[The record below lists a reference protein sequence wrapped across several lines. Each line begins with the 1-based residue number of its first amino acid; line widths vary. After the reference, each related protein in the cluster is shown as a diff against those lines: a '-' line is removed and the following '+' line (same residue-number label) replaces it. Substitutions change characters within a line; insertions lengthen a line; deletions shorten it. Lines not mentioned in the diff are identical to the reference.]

1 MLLLHERCKV
11 NCVCFHRRPP
21 PFYFIEGK
29 ILKLNPEAEEVM
41 TFYAKMLD
49 HDYTTKK
56 DFNKNFFG
64 DWRKVRFVCCSYQL
78 LAGKLCTWASE
89 GVSRGGSIRVKC
101 HFSNSVIL
109 EKNMLLLKCS

>member
-1 MLLLHERCKV
+1 V
-11 NCVCFHRRPP
+11 FVFTDPDTPFH
-21 PFYFIEGK
+21 FIEGN

-64 DWRKVRFVCCSYQL
+64 DWRKVRFVRCSYQF

-89 GVSRGGSIRVKC
+89 GFFQGRGNRGEIS
-101 HFSNSVIL
+101 FF
-109 EKNMLLLKCS
+109 LLCETKRKTCFY